1 MATTDATRKALAAKT
16 PGKEITPAD
25 SMAALIRSMKSEIGA
40 ALPRHMNVDRMIR
53 VATTVMR
60 TTPKLADCT
69 PQSFL
74 GALMTCAQLGLEPG
88 PQGLAWILP
97 YKNTDTNRLE
107 ATFQLGYKGII
118 ELARRSGHLGKITA
132 RTVYANEV
140 AQDRFSV
147 TYDGAIET
155 VKHQPILFEDR
166 GEPVLY
172 YAAARLD
179 NGEEL
184 FTALRPVD
192 VEQRHRKRSKA
203 PNSPAW
209 RNDYERM
216 SWKSCI
222 VEMRWMLPQSP
233 ELEQAIAQDGQ
244 VRTDLSMEV
253 LDKPAPEFID
263 STAEEVEPETPA
275 GAGGDGGTGW
285 PEVTQPADAPAQGQ
299 LLDDGDKP

>member
-1 MATTDATRKALAAKT
+1 MASTDAAKKALAKT
-16 PGKEITPAD
+16 TDKAPTPAD
-25 SMAALIRSMKSEIGA
+25 TMASLIRSMKNEIA
-40 ALPRHMNVDRMIR
+40 SALPSHMSPDRMIR
-53 VATTVMR
+53 IATTVMR
-60 TTPKLADCT
+60 TTPKLAECT
-69 PQSFL
+69 PASYL

-97 YKNTDTNRLE
+97 YKNTDTGRLE

-118 ELARRSGHLGKITA
+118 ELARRSGHLAKIVA

-140 AQDRFSV
+140 AAGQFSV
-147 TYDGAIET
+147 EYDGAIEH
-155 VKHQPILFEDR
+155 VKHVPILLEAR
-166 GEPVLY
+166 GDPVLY

-192 VEQRHRKRSKA
+192 VDTRHRKRSKA

-209 RNDYERM
+209 RNDLERM

-233 ELEQAIAQDGQ
+233 ELEQALAQDGQ
-244 VRTDLSMEV
+244 TRTELNIDV
-253 LDKPAPEFID
+253 LDSAVPDFGR
-263 STAEEVEPETPA
+263 SEERRVGKECS
-275 GAGGDGGTGW
+275 
-285 PEVTQPADAPAQGQ
+285 
-299 LLDDGDKP
+299 LLCRSRWSPYH